1 MQTYYTPESAL
12 YVILFFKKVVK
23 WCYDSIEK
31 IQENGTY
38 LSVAGEN
45 MLSNQIMQHKQVVLN
60 GYMNAKQSASNDI
73 DFWDKTLK
81 KCKENFRDIL
91 KELE

>member
-1 MQTYYTPESAL
+1 MQLLIGHGQVPTIMPEASN
-12 YVILFFKKVVK
+12 I
-23 WCYDSIEK
+23 
-31 IQENGTY
+31 
-38 LSVAGEN
+38 
-45 MLSNQIMQHKQVVLN
+45 LSNQIMQHKQAVLN
-60 GYMNAKQSASNDI
+60 GYMNAKQYASNDI

>member
-1 MQTYYTPESAL
+1 
-12 YVILFFKKVVK
+12 
-23 WCYDSIEK
+23 
-31 IQENGTY
+31 
-38 LSVAGEN
+38 

-60 GYMNAKQSASNDI
+60 GYMNAKQSASNGI

-91 KELE
+91 KELEQSIELFGMRKEKVYDTSRYNKSRSQEERKRKF

>member
-1 MQTYYTPESAL
+1 MSLELTGVHGL
-12 YVILFFKKVVK
+12 LKRHKLFTHKS
-23 WCYDSIEK
+23 YDSIEK

-45 MLSNQIMQHKQVVLN
+45 MLSNQIMQHKHAVLN
-60 GYMNAKQSASNDI
+60 GYMNAKQYASNDI

-81 KCKENFRDIL
+81 KCKKIFRDIL

>member
-1 MQTYYTPESAL
+1 
-12 YVILFFKKVVK
+12 
-23 WCYDSIEK
+23 
-31 IQENGTY
+31 
-38 LSVAGEN
+38 
-45 MLSNQIMQHKQVVLN
+45 MLSNQIMQHKQVILN
-60 GYMNAKQSASNDI
+60 GYMNAKQSALNDI